1 MCPVRSVTY
10 VLGASGS
17 RRINKTLEPQDSL
30 KKAMATLNR
39 RNATHRYLVITL
51 IALVILT
58 GVLTW
63 LAFVAFRPTPP
74 RSVTMAIDPEGSF
87 SAVVAKRYREL
98 LRRDGIELKL
108 VPLAGAVESVARLQ
122 DPKSDVSIGI
132 IPSGITDEQKSPE
145 LISLGTLYYE

>member
-87 SAVVAKRYREL
+87 SAVAAKR
-98 LRRDGIELKL
+98 
-108 VPLAGAVESVARLQ
+108 
-122 DPKSDVSIGI
+122 
-132 IPSGITDEQKSPE
+132 
-145 LISLGTLYYE
+145 